1 MEDPL
6 GVVPSHSEAEGNQP
20 GLAASAGRFLFR
32 LFKELVGTI
41 VPAVLIA
48 LFINVFVAQAMV
60 VHGPSMEPNLFYEER
75 VVVEKVSYRL
85 QGPHRGDVVVIEVP
99 GQAEPLIK
107 RVVGLPGD
115 RIAVRGG
122 KVFIDDE
129 WLDEPW
135 TDRVG
140 GPDYP
145 EMRVPEGHIFVLG
158 DNRAH
163 SNDSRSF
170 GPVAIDRIIGR
181 AWVIY
186 WPLDEA
192 GLIR

>member
-1 MEDPL
+1 MEEPL
-6 GVVPSHSEAEGNQP
+6 GVVPPSDTSEGNQP
-20 GLAASAGRFLFR
+20 GLVVSAGRFLFR
-32 LFKELVGTI
+32 LLKELIGTI

-60 VHGPSMEPNLFYEER
+60 VHGPSMEPNLFYDER
-75 VVVEKVSYRL
+75 VVVEKLSYRL

-99 GQAEPLIK
+99 GQPEPLIK

-115 RIAVRGG
+115 QIAVRGG
-122 KVFIDDE
+122 KVFIDDTV
-129 WLDEPW
+129 LDEPW

-145 EMRVPEGHIFVLG
+145 EMSVPQGQVFVLG

>member
-6 GVVPSHSEAEGNQP
+6 GAVPHSSQSDGNEP
-20 GLAASAGRFLFR
+20 GLAASVGRFLFR
-32 LFKELVGTI
+32 LVRELVGTI

-60 VHGPSMEPNLFYEER
+60 VHGPSMEPNLFYDER
-75 VVVEKVSYRL
+75 VVVEKVTYRL
-85 QGPHRGDVVVIEVP
+85 QGPHRGDVVVIDVP

-115 RIAVRGG
+115 RIAIRGG
-122 KVFIDDE
+122 RVFIDDVS
-129 WLDEPW
+129 LDEPW

-140 GPDYP
+140 GLDYP
-145 EMRVPEGHIFVLG
+145 EMRVPAGQVFVLG

-170 GPVAIDRIIGR
+170 GPVSIDRIVGR

>member
-6 GVVPSHSEAEGNQP
+6 GAVPPRSASEGDQL
-20 GLAASAGRFLFR
+20 GLAASVGRFLFR
-32 LFKELVGTI
+32 LLKELIGTI
-41 VPAVLIA
+41 VPAVMIA

-60 VHGPSMEPNLFYEER
+60 VHGPSMEPSLFYDER
-75 VVVEKVSYRL
+75 VVVEKVTYRL
-85 QGPHRGDVVVIEVP
+85 QDPHRGDVVVIEVP

-115 RIAVRGG
+115 WIAVRGG
-122 KVFIDDE
+122 KVFIDE
-129 WLDEPW
+129 TCLDEPW

-145 EMRVPEGHIFVLG
+145 EMEVPEGHIFVLG

-170 GPVAIDRIIGR
+170 GPVAVDQIIGR